1 MNKELRTFKL
11 VDKEGYL
18 NNHHHYNSC
27 IISGYLEDGCLTGII
42 NPFGHLYHGYDKTT
56 LITSGEFKYF
66 EEVLSV
72 KDNNT
77 DPDTQTPSKT
87 PSQPLQGTF
96 SDETIHCIIEDCK
109 ALDASLWFDKDSVV
123 LLWNEDEYVIESV
136 EDYHTI
142 VGALKMI
149 QTFRK
154 V

>member
-1 MNKELRTFKL
+1 M
-11 VDKEGYL
+11 
-18 NNHHHYNSC
+18 
-27 IISGYLEDGCLTGII
+27 
-42 NPFGHLYHGYDKTT
+42 
-56 LITSGEFKYF
+56 ITSGEFKYF
-66 EEVLSV
+66 AEVLPA

-87 PSQPLQGTF
+87 SSQPPQSIF

-109 ALDASLWFDKDSVV
+109 ALDASLWFDKDNIV
-123 LLWNEDEYVIESV
+123 LLWNEDEYAIESV
-136 EDYHTI
+136 EDYNKV